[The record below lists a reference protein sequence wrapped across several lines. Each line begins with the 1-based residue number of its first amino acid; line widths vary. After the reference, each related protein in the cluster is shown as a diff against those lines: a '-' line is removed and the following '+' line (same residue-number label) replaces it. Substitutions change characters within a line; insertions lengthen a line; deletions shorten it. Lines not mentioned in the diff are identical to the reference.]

1 MNTTF
6 WKTDRTL
13 AGAALAVATLLAAC
27 GSSDPAVP
35 DDPLEAAL
43 DDLREATAAFQD
55 FAAADPAGYVQVTPC
70 WFHGNA
76 GAMGYHFARL
86 DLIGNG
92 SVALLEPEALMYE
105 PQADGSF
112 AFLGVEYIVPIALW
126 EGDGPPTLLEETFAR
141 DDESGLFTFH
151 IWSERE
157 NPAGIFAPWNPN
169 VSCAHAE
176 ESEDLGAGH

>member
-1 MNTTF
+1 MNTLS
-6 WKTDRTL
+6 WKTSRTL
-13 AGAALAVATLLAAC
+13 AGAALAIATLLTAC
-27 GSSDPAVP
+27 GDSDPVVA
-35 DDPLEAAL
+35 DDPLEVAL
-43 DDLREATAAFQD
+43 DDLRDATAAFQD
-55 FAAADPAGYVQVTPC
+55 LDAAGSAGFVQVTPC

-76 GAMGYHFARL
+76 GAMGYHLARL
-86 DLIGNG
+86 DRIGNG
-92 SVALLEPEALMYE
+92 AVELLEPEALMYE

-126 EGDGPPTLLEETFAR
+126 EGDGPPSLLDETFAR
-141 DDESGLFTFH
+141 DDESGLFTLH
-151 IWSERE
+151 IWSVRE